1 MHSDLKNQKFGQN
14 GGGNASPLY
23 DKKPPVRRNL
33 QRMDEIEY
41 ELLRIYPEQRRRGW
55 INEK

>member
-33 QRMDEIEY
+33 QRMDEIE
-41 ELLRIYPEQRRRGW
+41 
-55 INEK
+55 